1 MRIDDIWWNQ
11 LSNPILLLDD
21 VTDCLLDNQSVVVVY
36 HNDLPWRETLM
47 EALDRK
53 IEPYS
58 SNMSIKHHTLTDT
71 QDPGEFLLE
80 KCCSQEIQQKYWP
93 TDSKALFLAEHEA
106 VVLNNS
112 YVVIDLAG
120 NSDKWIS
127 FIKEYTACFKAEDRH
142 GLFILFTQDKKYLES
157 SRKTSDETDNTSP
170 VQFLD
175 YTSYIHDYDTYLLCM
190 TILSQKG
197 LSMQQQQYLS
207 EIAIALA
214 GESTQLAGELAD
226 RGEALAEHTLPVFQ
240 ETLQTLKLPVERIDQ
255 RVQYALWQAQLK
267 VFFPLLEQFR
277 RQLFETYRTDIT
289 ERFHA
294 APSGTYDC
302 EKPEELEIGQLLFL
316 FKQTRILSMRD
327 YELLQSAKEARNC
340 LAHLNHLSYPKLKVW
355 LSMNF
360 RQQN

>member
-1 MRIDDIWWNQ
+1 MELSTPIDYSGITFQTETYRARNHHVKKTRYKVNPWGKIVGTHDGAQFVTVGQRKGLNIGGHKEPIFVLATDIPNNVIYVGEGHTHKGLMRSCLRIAPEEIHWIRPDLRMEEGENRRYLVRIRYRQ
-11 LSNPILLLDD
+11 PLQQATLLMRSN
-21 VTDCLLDNQSVVVVY
+21 
-36 HNDLPWRETLM
+36 
-47 EALDRK
+47 
-53 IEPYS
+53 
-58 SNMSIKHHTLTDT
+58 
-71 QDPGEFLLE
+71 
-80 KCCSQEIQQKYWP
+80 
-93 TDSKALFLAEHEA
+93 
-106 VVLNNS
+106 
-112 YVVIDLAG
+112 
-120 NSDKWIS
+120 
-127 FIKEYTACFKAEDRH
+127 

-302 EKPEELEIGQLLFL
+302 ERPEELEIGQLLFL